1 MTFYKAYCWNEKT
14 GLDFCKELPQWNLLT
29 RSNFRSLS
37 ASATEYPE
45 QMDATRY
52 YKLNSLSAVD
62 TSFNFP
68 LSWHRPYSCGIKIYN
83 PAEATGKWGWTHLTN
98 WDKLPVKPNLT
109 QGNILGVSMRLTNFG
124 RNTLDFNLK
133 LLYGNSEAYVG
144 TFSIE
149 PFEFVFVSEL
159 VTLQNT
165 ETTGKLGLK
174 VELDSTGQEEQ
185 IGLFYPK
192 IEMNKVTPYVVTEE
206 ERNIFAGQKT
216 DDSRPVYTGIAQ
228 TNSDNFESY
237 VWGGQLNDE
246 SYELFEG
253 DVKQEALWCYAR
265 PLAQRVL
272 IGLDSDM
279 YTNASGRTIK
289 FHVINGNKNVFDMTG
304 NTIYP
309 DQYQNERQ
317 AFDGVG
323 NDWSSIQEPLYMVDA
338 NTAIDPVAGEMANVI
353 IEGYH
358 YPQPTGGYRVDEI
371 TRSAVAN
378 VGYSLGSYYTD
389 ENTDKEIDVM
399 RSIDGASSVQIFGK
413 PNYNGMNDW
422 MSTNGLP
429 NGLIM
434 RPWRVRMVDTETNLT
449 KIKGISLSWCVARF
463 QKYLTTDYI
472 TEDWFRTYENK
483 RTKAIPD
490 RVLFINEDAKKAW
503 LYKWNT
509 SKLTWER
516 SVEYTIPGAATAFL
530 RAWSIIPNDGAMN
543 GHIVFTDKTNTDMLL
558 NIRPNWLDYDELTP
572 KVQYDEVKYNPQMF
586 DSLYNTRHQ
595 WWGLKD
601 NNPQN
606 MSYGPCVPYEIDC
619 MTGLCKIERIYQ

>member
-29 RSNFRSLS
+29 RSNFRSLTS
-37 ASATEYPE
+37 SSMEEPE
-45 QMDATRY
+45 KMDATRY
-52 YKLNSLSAVD
+52 FKLNPLSAVD

-68 LSWHRPYSCGIKIYN
+68 LSWHRPYSGGIRVYN
-83 PAEATGKWGWTHLTN
+83 PAEATGVWGWTYLTN

-133 LLYGNSEAYVG
+133 LLYGDSEASVG
-144 TFSIE
+144 TFSVE
-149 PFEFVFVSEL
+149 PFEFVFVKEL

-165 ETTGKLGLK
+165 ETTEKLGLR
-174 VELDSTGQEEQ
+174 VELNSTGQEEQ
-185 IGLFYPK
+185 IGLYHPK
-192 IEMNKVTPYVVTEE
+192 IEMDKITPYVVTEE
-206 ERNIFAGQKT
+206 ERNIFATQKT

-253 DVKQEALWCYAR
+253 DVKQEAVWCYVR
-265 PLAQRVL
+265 PLAQRAL

-289 FHVINGNKNVFDMTG
+289 FHVMNGNKNVFDMTG
-304 NTIYP
+304 NALYP
-309 DQYQNERQ
+309 EQFQDWRQ
-317 AFDGVG
+317 AFDNVG
-323 NDWSSIQEPLYMVDA
+323 NDWASIQEPLYIVDQ
-338 NTAIDPVAGEMANVI
+338 NTAIDPVAGEMANVV

-358 YPQPTGGYRVDEI
+358 YSQAGGGHRVDEI
-371 TRSAVAN
+371 PRSAVAN
-378 VGYSLGSYYTD
+378 VGYSLGSYYVN
-389 ENTDKEIDVM
+389 ENSEKEIAVM
-399 RSIDGASSVQIFGK
+399 RDRVGITPPQVFGEV
-413 PNYNGMNDW
+413 NYSGMNDW
-422 MSTNGLP
+422 MTTQGLP

-449 KIKGISLSWCVARF
+449 RIKGISISWNVAVF
-463 QKYLTTDYI
+463 QKFLTTDHV
-472 TEDWFRTYENK
+472 TEDWFRSYDNK

-490 RVLFINEDAKKAW
+490 RVLFINDKAKRAW
-503 LYKWNT
+503 LYKWNA
-509 SKLTWER
+509 SKTTWER
-516 SVEYTIPGAATAFL
+516 SVEYVIPAGGTAFL
-530 RAWSIIPNDGAMN
+530 KYWTIVPKDGMMN
-543 GHIVFTDKTNTDMLL
+543 GHIVFTDKTNTDMLQ

-572 KVQYDEVKYNPQMF
+572 KVRYDEVKYNPQMF
-586 DSLYNTRHQ
+586 ESLYNTRYQ